1 MSDLTS
7 ADFDVYF
14 KAVHGYEPY
23 PWQSRLTRQ
32 VLAEEKWPTVIDLPT
47 GTGKTAVLDTAIFAL
62 AARPAVFPR
71 RIVFVIDRRIV
82 VDQVYER
89 AERISDKIKSAS
101 NGVLAELKA
110 RLSKLTDAEEPL
122 GVAALRGGIPID
134 GEWARRP
141 EQPWVMVSTVDQF
154 GSRLLFRGYGVSER
168 MRPVHAG
175 LAGNDCL
182 VILDE
187 VHLSQAF
194 AHTLRE
200 ASSIGE
206 IPSVC
211 SVNADILPR
220 RFQIVE
226 MSATPA
232 NDGVNRFRLVQ
243 EDLEASPRLKK
254 IAEARKRATL
264 VEVGGTRPA
273 HETVPKEVLRL
284 LDKEL
289 RADDEKSVGVI
300 VNRVRTARETHAALR
315 AEGITAHLVTGRMRP
330 LDRKR
335 VLDEISQCVAPD
347 RSLPLAER
355 TVVVATQAIEVGAD
369 FSFDALITEAAP
381 IDSLRQR
388 LGRLD
393 RRGTLAK
400 SGRPARCWVLGVASA
415 LKPKFPDP
423 VYGDSARVAWEELQA
438 HAEDGEI
445 DVGPGSDLFERLGK
459 DALAPK
465 AEAPLVLPTH
475 IDAWSQTSPKPVA
488 DPPISEFLH
497 GKESRRE
504 PDVSVVWRWDR
515 STDALVLV
523 PPRPAEFLSVP
534 ISAVKSWL
542 KGTAESPVADTA
554 TMAAEDG
561 ARSSRRDRGKQ
572 ESAKRN
578 LGRVVRWTRRAAEPT
593 EELESVDDISPGD
606 LIIADPMLGGLRHG
620 TWDPGCRPTS
630 TGETSDH
637 EALVPVEDL
646 GDQAQLA
653 QAVRAVRL
661 DRSTRATL
669 RLDPRLHEGL
679 LRQLRARVAVGGSEH
694 SDAPALRM
702 PSPEDER
709 DAATTPRMAVD
720 LWLSELQGLP
730 PGELPDWMTRVV
742 GHFRSYRRFD
752 IEVIDAASAA
762 DYYVLVGR
770 AVDPAILDE
779 SDEAASLT
787 RTATPL
793 RSHLEGV
800 GAKAAEYGRRLGLSD
815 ELVDDLRLAGELH
828 DLGKVDSR
836 FQAQL
841 HGHDPVR
848 IAESTATGEWLAKS
862 LPDARTRRRGWPP
875 VRHEISSV
883 ALVQSHSEI
892 LGRAHHSDLVLHLVG
907 THHGFGRPL
916 PQIKEDDDPQPLVA
930 VGQFGDGGFR
940 LCLSEDDASNV
951 HGGSCDHMFM
961 SASTDLAGTSL
972 ALDMADRFWRLQ
984 ERYGHHGLAWLE
996 AILRLA
1002 DQQRSAEE
1010 ERRGSDV

>member
-1 MSDLTS
+1 MSDLS
-7 ADFDVYF
+7 PADFDAYF
-14 KAVHGYEPY
+14 KAVHGHEPY

-32 VLAEEKWPTVIDLPT
+32 VLADEKWPEVIDLPT
-47 GTGKTAVLDTAIFAL
+47 GTGKTSVLDTAIFAL
-62 AARPAVFPR
+62 AAHPAVFPR
-71 RIVFVIDRRIV
+71 RTVFVIDRRIV

-89 AERISDKIKSAS
+89 AERIRDKIKSAS

-110 RLSKLTDAEEPL
+110 RLSELTDAEDPL

-141 EQPWVMVSTVDQF
+141 EQPWVTVSTVDHF

-211 SVNADILPR
+211 SVNSDILPR

-232 NDGVNRFRLVQ
+232 SDGINRFRLVP
-243 EDLEASPRLKK
+243 EDLEASQGLKQV
-254 IAEARKRATL
+254 AEARKRAKL
-264 VEVGGTRPA
+264 VEVGGIRPA

-284 LDKEL
+284 LGKEL
-289 RADDEKSVGVI
+289 RANEKSVGVI
-300 VNRVRTARETHAALR
+300 VNRVRTAREIHAALR
-315 AEGITAHLVTGRMRP
+315 GRGIAAHLVTGRMRP
-330 LDRKR
+330 IGRERALE
-335 VLDEISQCVAPD
+335 EISQCVDPD
-347 RSLPLAER
+347 RPAPLGER

-393 RRGTLAK
+393 RRGMLAAK
-400 SGRPARCWVLGVASA
+400 SGSPARCWVLGVASA

-423 VYGDSARVAWEELQA
+423 VYEHSARIAWEELQA
-438 HAEDGEI
+438 HARDGEI
-445 DVGPGSDLFERLGK
+445 NVGPGSDLFERLDK
-459 DALAPK
+459 EALAPK

-475 IDAWSQTSPKPVA
+475 VDAWSQTSPKPVA

-504 PDVSVVWRWDR
+504 PDVSIVWRWDR
-515 STDALVLV
+515 SANALALV

-534 ISAVKSWL
+534 ISAVKNWL

-554 TMAAEDG
+554 TMAMEDG
-561 ARSSRRDRGKQ
+561 ARGSRRDRGEQK
-572 ESAKRN
+572 SAKRN
-578 LGRVVRWTRRAAEPT
+578 LALVVRWTRRADEPT
-593 EELESVDDISPGD
+593 EKLESVDDISPGD

-630 TGETSDH
+630 TGDASDH
-637 EALVPVEDL
+637 EASVPAEDL

-653 QAVRAVRL
+653 QAVRAAIL

-669 RLDPRLHEGL
+669 RLDPRLHEAL
-679 LRQLRARVAVGGSEH
+679 LRRLRARVAVEGSE
-694 SDAPALRM
+694 DGDTPALRM

-709 DAATTPRMAVD
+709 DASMTTRDAVD
-720 LWLSELQGLP
+720 VWLSELQGLP
-730 PGELPDWMTRVV
+730 SGELPDWMARVV
-742 GHFRSYRRFD
+742 NHFWSNGRFD
-752 IEVIDAASAA
+752 IEQIKDATAA

-779 SDEAASLT
+779 SDDAASLT

-800 GAKAAEYGRRLGLSD
+800 GSKAAEYSRRLGLSD
-815 ELVDDLRLAGELH
+815 DLVGDLRLAGELH

-841 HGHDPVR
+841 HGHDQVR
-848 IAESTATGEWLAKS
+848 IAESAATGEWLAKS
-862 LPDARTRRRGWPP
+862 LPDARTRRGDWPP

-883 ALVQSHSEI
+883 ALVQSRPEV
-892 LGRAHHSDLVLHLVG
+892 LAAAHDPDLVLHLVG

-930 VGQFGDGGFR
+930 AGQFGDGGFR
-940 LCLSEDDASNV
+940 LRVGDDV
-951 HGGSCDHMFM
+951 PDVRGGSCDQMLM
-961 SASTDLAGTSL
+961 NTSTDLAGTSL

-984 ERYGHHGLAWLE
+984 VRYGHHGLAWLE
-996 AILRLA
+996 AIFRLA
-1002 DQQRSAEE
+1002 DQQRSAQE
-1010 ERRGSDV
+1010 ERRGNGD